1 MRKTKSNVRF
11 EQVNIAEIKSAE
23 YQRPINAAHVQD
35 MTRTYDKRNFDPIV
49 VSEREDGT
57 LVLID
62 GQHRVTMC
70 KALGIRAVMAR
81 IITGL
86 SNEEE
91 AELFLDLNGFSGQ
104 RKKIKPGEIFN
115 AKLVAKD
122 DAATE
127 IKAIVEK
134 HGFKFGNASGEVQAH
149 NTLMKLHKKHG
160 QESLDRTFKIIRNAW
175 GIQRMITHNAII
187 EGVTTFIVTYGK
199 DKAYS
204 DEAFASALS
213 KTTPGEIVKTIRY
226 DATSRV
232 QTVKELNAMLNVFNF
247 NKKKNIID
255 NIHFNMR

>member
-1 MRKTKSNVRF
+1 MKRTKSNVRF
-11 EQVNIAEIKSAE
+11 EQVNITEIKSAE
-23 YQRPINAAHVQD
+23 YQRPINAGHVQE
-35 MTRTYDKRNFDPIV
+35 MTRTYNKRNFDPIV

-70 KALGIRAVMAR
+70 KALGIKAVMAR
-81 IITGL
+81 IVTGL
-86 SNEEE
+86 STEEE
-91 AELFLDLNGFSGQ
+91 AALFLDLNGFSGQ
-104 RKKIKPGEIFN
+104 RRKILPGEIFN

-122 DAATE
+122 DAAIE

-149 NTLMKLHKKHG
+149 KTLMKLHKKHG
-160 QESLDRTFKIIRNAW
+160 RESLDRAFKIIRNAW
-175 GIQRMITHNAII
+175 GMQRMVTHNAII

-199 DKAYS
+199 DKSYN
-204 DEAFASALS
+204 DEAFSSALS
-213 KTTPGEIVKTIRY
+213 KTTPGEVVKTIRY
-226 DATSRV
+226 DPTSRV
-232 QTVKELNAMLNVFNF
+232 QIVKELNTMLNVYNF